1 MILLALLL
9 IAAGALSIPT
19 LIAAKQPNAKEV
31 LDKMVPFQGVIG
43 IILLLWG
50 LFSLISD
57 VFSAGFS
64 LFMRFFPIW
73 GIIYIVSVLVAIGLG
88 ILLGYGLISKYA
100 LSKNADAARSG
111 EMVRSKIAAFQ
122 VPLGIAGIV
131 LGVLLLI
138 FRFIILSSWA
148 M

>member
-9 IAAGALSIPT
+9 IAAGALSIQT
-19 LIAAKQPNAKEV
+19 LIAAKQPNAKEA

-43 IILLLWG
+43 IVLLLWG

-57 VFSAGFS
+57 VFSTGFS
-64 LFMRFFPIW
+64 FFMRIFPIW
-73 GIIYIVSVLVAIGLG
+73 GIIYVVSVIVAIGLG

-111 EMVRSKIAAFQ
+111 EMVRSKIATFQ